1 MSSVHQRQLD
11 DNDWPSWSD
20 WVTRLTA
27 PGGDGVIGHVT
38 PASDDV
44 TTAAELER
52 LDRTTAHCGDDVTPK
67 RDDVTKAVELERLGH
82 PTRPR

>member
-1 MSSVHQRQLD
+1 M
-11 DNDWPSWSD
+11 
-20 WVTRLTA
+20 
-27 PGGDGVIGHVT
+27 T

-44 TTAAELER
+44 TTAAKLER